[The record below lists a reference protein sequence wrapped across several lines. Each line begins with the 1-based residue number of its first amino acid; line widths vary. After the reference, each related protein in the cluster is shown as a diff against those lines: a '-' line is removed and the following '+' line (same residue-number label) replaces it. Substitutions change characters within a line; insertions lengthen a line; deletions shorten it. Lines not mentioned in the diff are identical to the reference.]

1 MPVQESELLDV
12 VKITRLAMD
21 IFTEKY
27 IVFEAPN
34 EPLFARL
41 DRTQLIRILTNLVKN
56 AIQACDEVPEPSVV
70 VNLQKKNDKVC
81 IRVTDNGHGIT
92 QEHIDKIFEPKFT
105 TKTSGMGLGLA
116 MVKNIVETY
125 DGQIEVE
132 SSTSSKGTSFFV
144 WLPFVNSTA

>member
-12 VKITRLAMD
+12 VKITRLGMD

-27 IVFEAPN
+27 IVFEAPSQ
-34 EPLFARL
+34 PLFARL
-41 DRTQLIRILTNLVKN
+41 DKTQLIRILTNLVKN
-56 AIQACDEVPEPSVV
+56 AIQACDEIPEPSVV
-70 VNLQKKNDKVC
+70 VRVQKKKKKVC
-81 IRVTDNGHGIT
+81 ISVTDNGQGIT

-116 MVKNIVETY
+116 MVKNIVQTY

-132 SSTSSKGTSFFV
+132 SSTPNGTSFRV
-144 WLPFVNSTA
+144 WLPLVNSTV

>member
-1 MPVQESELLDV
+1 MPAQESELLDV
-12 VKITRLAMD
+12 VKITRLGMD

-27 IVFEAPN
+27 IVFEDPN

-56 AIQACDEVPEPSVV
+56 AIQACDEVPEPSVIV
-70 VNLQKKNDKVC
+70 RVQKKNKRVC
-81 IRVTDNGHGIT
+81 ISVTDNGHGIT

-116 MVKNIVETY
+116 MVKNIVQTY

-132 SSTSSKGTSFFV
+132 SSTPKGTSFRV
-144 WLPFVNSTA
+144 WLPLVNAAK

>member
-12 VKITRLAMD
+12 VKITRLGMD

-56 AIQACDEVPEPSVV
+56 AIQACEEVTEPSIVV
-70 VNLQKKNDKVC
+70 SVQKKNEKLCLSVADK
-81 IRVTDNGHGIT
+81 GHGIP

-116 MVKNIVETY
+116 MVKNIVQTY
-125 DGQIEVE
+125 DGQVEVE
-132 SSTSSKGTSFFV
+132 SSTLKGTSFHV
-144 WLPFVNSTA
+144 WLPLVNSTA